1 MPAGMLA
8 VRTGD
13 VVWPG
18 RTGPDGSERDGA
30 LLVAGT
36 AGLRSGDAA
45 LFCAPLVAAPVLI
58 RRDGRVQARGHLA
71 EHVRL
76 GLMERHLP
84 AGLVEQ
90 LCVRYQVAE
99 VRLRRL
105 SAPMAVRCVLA
116 MTLLPHADYREVMAT
131 VAGRLVDVPWATP
144 WQLPGREVL
153 GDWRKRLGSKLFEQ
167 LFWRVTDRVADEHAT
182 AGAGRAGIYVNG
194 LLVCAL
200 DGFQLRVPDTA
211 ANRKAFGSAGTAD
224 DSAPF
229 PLLRA
234 VVATACGSRATL
246 GAAVAGSAVGEQTL
260 TRRLARRHGAVF
272 AGGRLYL
279 CDRNFLGFKLIGE
292 ILRCGAHLLMR
303 LKAGIALPRIA
314 DWLPDGSYRS
324 RLGGPDGIEVRVVE
338 YDVPGGQETFC
349 LVTDLLDHRAYPADV
364 LAELYPHR
372 WEGSETHIR
381 EDKST
386 ITDAG
391 PSRGPILRSMTPGL
405 VHQEFW
411 AWLAA
416 TNLLRATGR
425 QAIAGSTVQAREVS
439 LTATGRE
446 VLRGLAASSATA
458 TTSAAGLQ
466 AAARQASTAILA
478 QLLQTDRY
486 RHRER
491 VTKHR
496 QQFPSA
502 KGRVPTTKGKPNI
515 ILHAPAPDTS

>member
-1 MPAGMLA
+1 MLA
-8 VRTGD
+8 VRAED
-13 VVWPG
+13 LLWPG
-18 RTGPDGSERDGA
+18 RTGPDGSGRDGA
-30 LLVAGT
+30 LVTAGGQ
-36 AGLRSGDAA
+36 GLRSGEAA
-45 LFCAPLVAAPVLI
+45 VFCLPLVAAPVLV

-76 GLMERHLP
+76 GLLERHLP
-84 AGLVEQ
+84 GGLVEQ
-90 LCVRYQVAE
+90 LCVRHQVGE
-99 VRLRRL
+99 LRLRRL

-131 VAGRLVDVPWATP
+131 VAGRLVDVPWASR

-153 GDWRKRLGSKLFEQ
+153 GHWRKRLGSKLFEQ
-167 LFWRVTDRVADEHAT
+167 LFWQVTDRVAAEHRPID
-182 AGAGRAGIYVNG
+182 GGGPGIYVNG

-211 ANRKAFGSAGTAD
+211 ANRKAFGSSGTAD
-224 DSAPF
+224 DSAAF

-260 TRRLARRHGAVF
+260 TRRLVRRHGKVF
-272 AGGRLYL
+272 ARGRLYL

-303 LKAGIALPRIA
+303 VKAGIALPRIA

-324 RLGGPDGIEVRVVE
+324 RLGGPDGIDVRVVE
-338 YDVPGGQETFC
+338 YDVPGGQELFC
-349 LVTDLLDHRAYPADV
+349 LVTDLLDHQAYPAGV

-372 WEGSETHIR
+372 WEGSETHIK

-391 PSRGPILRSMTPGL
+391 PSRGPILRSTSTEL
-405 VHQEFW
+405 VRQEFW
-411 AWLAA
+411 AWLTA
-416 TNLLRATGR
+416 TNLLRTTGR
-425 QAIAGSTVQAREVS
+425 DATATAARTVQAGQVS
-439 LTATGRE
+439 FTATGRE
-446 VLRGLAASSATA
+446 VLRGIGQTVTTA
-458 TTSAAGLQ
+458 TSSPAALQ
-466 AAARQASTAILA
+466 AAAGQASSAILA
-478 QLLQTDRY
+478 QLLQTDRH

-502 KGRVPTTKGKPNI
+502 KGKVRTTKGKARI
-515 ILHAPAPDTS
+515 ILHAPAPDSG